1 MAMIS
6 GVGNSRGDAPGA
18 AARTGFGAAL
28 RRFRLAAGLSQEAL
42 AERSGLSADAIAA
55 LERGRRTRPRAF
67 TVGVLA
73 DSLALS
79 ADDRALLASAAAGS
93 DSPAAAAGTPLPARL
108 TSFVGRQQELA
119 EVARQLSQTRLLT
132 LFGPGGTGKTA
143 LAVAVAE
150 RQPGTCWFAALDACP
165 EPALVV
171 RAVASA
177 VGVRERAGTPLGEVL
192 RQHAAGLEGLLVL
205 DNCEHVAAAAAEL
218 AGDLLR
224 ASTRLRVLAT
234 SREVLRVPGE
244 VTRQVP
250 VLPEADAVHLFAD
263 RAALA
268 SPGFAVA
275 QEDTRAVARVCQL
288 LDGVPL
294 AIELAAARSRT
305 LTPSQLAEG
314 LSDAFTVLTSGPR
327 TAAPR
332 HQTMRA
338 AVDWSYQLL
347 EPDEQRLF
355 RTLSV
360 FAGGFDLAA
369 AEAVWGSGVL
379 GLLSALID
387 RSLVLAEPDGAAMRY
402 RLLEVLRQYGQA
414 RLTENG
420 EDDDAHR
427 RHAEYY
433 LKLAKAIPSGLPTG
447 TNRRQWLPRC
457 RTERANFDAALHW
470 AGRWG
475 EDKGSA
481 GRWGESKGSAG
492 RRGESKASAERRG
505 ESKASAE
512 RWGESKGSAERWD
525 ESEQSSGRQTAELY
539 AELAHAL
546 SGFWTADGSLGE
558 GRARLEAAIGA
569 ARGALRIRVLDAA
582 AWFAYLLSDYPAAV
596 AWMQESVDLKRATGD
611 QRGLARRLNL
621 LSHYRH
627 VEGDAGAGR
636 VLLGE
641 ALEIMTAHGH
651 ERGAAESSAL
661 AGVAAMGDGDLTTAE
676 RHLRAAIVVFRAV
689 GDPFWQVIAGG
700 CLCVIMLEKGNLA
713 EARLLGEE
721 VLPIIRDQLSG
732 MREEASWLWGA
743 LLLAEAEGRDRTAL
757 RLLGAIEVWAQR
769 GTLLFRPVRER
780 FELVADRLRERA
792 GPETAAAL
800 MAEGAAI
807 DLDELIAQALATED
821 G

>member
-6 GVGNSRGDAPGA
+6 GVGDNQGDAPGA
-18 AARTGFGAAL
+18 AAGTGFGAAL

-79 ADDRALLASAAAGS
+79 AGDRALLASAAAGS
-93 DSPAAAAGTPLPARL
+93 DSPGAAAGAPLPVRL
-108 TSFVGRQQELA
+108 TSFVGRQRELA

-244 VTRQVP
+244 VTWQVP

-305 LTPSQLAEG
+305 LTPGQLAEG

-433 LKLAKAIPSGLPTG
+433 LKLAKAIPPGLPTG
-447 TNRRQWLPRC
+447 TDRRQWLPRC
-457 RTERANFDAALHW
+457 RTERANFDAALLW

-475 EDKGSA
+475 RGKQSA
-481 GRWGESKGSAG
+481 GRGQ
-492 RRGESKASAERRG
+492 
-505 ESKASAE
+505 
-512 RWGESKGSAERWD
+512 
-525 ESEQSSGRQTAELY
+525 SEQSSGRQTGELY

-569 ARGALRIRVLDAA
+569 AGGALRIRVLDAA
-582 AWFAYLLSDYPAAV
+582 AWFAYLLSDYAAAV

-627 VEGDAGAGR
+627 VEGEAGAGR

-641 ALEIMTAHGH
+641 ALQIMTAHGH

-661 AGVAAMGDGDLTTAE
+661 VGVAAMGDGDLTTAE

-743 LLLAEAEGRDRTAL
+743 LLLAEAEGRDGTAL

-792 GPETAAAL
+792 GPEMTAAL

-821 G
+821 V

>member
-1 MAMIS
+1 
-6 GVGNSRGDAPGA
+6 
-18 AARTGFGAAL
+18 
-28 RRFRLAAGLSQEAL
+28 
-42 AERSGLSADAIAA
+42 
-55 LERGRRTRPRAF
+55 
-67 TVGVLA
+67 
-73 DSLALS
+73 
-79 ADDRALLASAAAGS
+79 
-93 DSPAAAAGTPLPARL
+93 
-108 TSFVGRQQELA
+108 
-119 EVARQLSQTRLLT
+119 
-132 LFGPGGTGKTA
+132 
-143 LAVAVAE
+143 
-150 RQPGTCWFAALDACP
+150 
-165 EPALVV
+165 
-171 RAVASA
+171 
-177 VGVRERAGTPLGEVL
+177 
-192 RQHAAGLEGLLVL
+192 
-205 DNCEHVAAAAAEL
+205 
-218 AGDLLR
+218 
-224 ASTRLRVLAT
+224 
-234 SREVLRVPGE
+234 
-244 VTRQVP
+244 
-250 VLPEADAVHLFAD
+250 
-263 RAALA
+263 
-268 SPGFAVA
+268 
-275 QEDTRAVARVCQL
+275 
-288 LDGVPL
+288 
-294 AIELAAARSRT
+294 
-305 LTPSQLAEG
+305 
-314 LSDAFTVLTSGPR
+314 
-327 TAAPR
+327 
-332 HQTMRA
+332 
-338 AVDWSYQLL
+338 
-347 EPDEQRLF
+347 
-355 RTLSV
+355 
-360 FAGGFDLAA
+360 
-369 AEAVWGSGVL
+369 VL

-433 LKLAKAIPSGLPTG
+433 LKLAKAIPPGLPTG
-447 TNRRQWLPRC
+447 TDRRQWLPRC
-457 RTERANFDAALHW
+457 RTERANFDAALLW

-475 EDKGSA
+475 RGKQSA
-481 GRWGESKGSAG
+481 GRWGEN
-492 RRGESKASAERRG
+492 
-505 ESKASAE
+505 
-512 RWGESKGSAERWD
+512 
-525 ESEQSSGRQTAELY
+525 EQSSGRQTGELY

-582 AWFAYLLSDYPAAV
+582 AWFAYLLSDYAAAV

-627 VEGDAGAGR
+627 VEGEAGAGR

-661 AGVAAMGDGDLTTAE
+661 VGVAAMGDGDLTTAE

-743 LLLAEAEGRDRTAL
+743 LLLAEAEGRDGTAL

-792 GPETAAAL
+792 GPEMTAAL

-821 G
+821 V

>member
-6 GVGNSRGDAPGA
+6 GVGDNQGDAPGA
-18 AARTGFGAAL
+18 AAGTGFGAAL

-79 ADDRALLASAAAGS
+79 AGDRALLASAAAGS
-93 DSPAAAAGTPLPARL
+93 DSPGAAAGAPLPVRL
-108 TSFVGRQQELA
+108 TSFVGRQRELA

-244 VTRQVP
+244 VTWQVP

-305 LTPSQLAEG
+305 LTPGQLAEG

-433 LKLAKAIPSGLPTG
+433 LKLAKAIPPGLPTG
-447 TNRRQWLPRC
+447 TDRRQWLPRC
-457 RTERANFDAALHW
+457 RTERANFDAALLW

-475 EDKGSA
+475 RGKQSA
-481 GRWGESKGSAG
+481 GRGQ
-492 RRGESKASAERRG
+492 
-505 ESKASAE
+505 
-512 RWGESKGSAERWD
+512 
-525 ESEQSSGRQTAELY
+525 SEQSSGRQTGELY

-582 AWFAYLLSDYPAAV
+582 AWFAYLLSDYAAAV

-627 VEGDAGAGR
+627 VEGEAGAGR

-661 AGVAAMGDGDLTTAE
+661 VGVAAMGDGDLTTAE

-743 LLLAEAEGRDRTAL
+743 LLLAEAEGRDGTAL

-792 GPETAAAL
+792 GPEMTAAL

-821 G
+821 V